1 MWTPRTPPVSARTLV
16 SAASGRLV
24 ELRVQKIGEPMDLGS
39 PEGDSGKGRQEF
51 EVRGWMIKLWV
62 GVRFLLREY
71 ARHTV
76 HTLCTHTHKRTIA
89 KMETRPLYARTRVFG
104 RTPGGP
110 PLLPGAQAQGG
121 PHTEAATPSSW
132 KPRVELVDKTWVDRF
147 EYLCWVCSMTCK
159 SQ

>member
-76 HTLCTHTHKRTIA
+76 HTLCTHTHTS
-89 KMETRPLYARTRVFG
+89 EPLQKWKPDLYM
-104 RTPGGP
+104 PGPESLEEPQEGP
-110 PLLPGAQAQGG
+110 PYYQALKPRADHTLRRPPRVAGSPGS
-121 PHTEAATPSSW
+121 SSW
-132 KPRVELVDKTWVDRF
+132 TRLGWIGLSICVGSVL
-147 EYLCWVCSMTCK
+147 
-159 SQ
+159 